1 MAAIHNKDGTEEC
14 KTYSPSVLPYN
25 VTDSEHMYIQ
35 KLQRNIHDL
44 QKIKEEAVK
53 QENYGLAEQT
63 RKKLNVLEVQ
73 LTKMEHQ
80 LNADMITNCIG
91 HWQNKLAEGLVEKIE
106 NGDTSQSTGITS
118 AYPLR
123 ENFHISFL
131 MTIDR
136 IPNNYIDS
144 LIKAVLIILPH
155 TASDIPKSPFGYDF
169 FLKKVTSR
177 AKKNYEL
184 NMSQQSMIK
193 WILTV
198 AVTDVLIHLTE
209 RYNGKNISRDTRE
222 LILKHGFFYF
232 KISSLR
238 KTQKDT
244 LEDPI
249 LLRWAIILGD
259 LALTDRSSMIKMMVQ
274 VLDPNKKINNEEIV
288 NVLNVMRYI
297 FVKPKNDKEAM
308 DILYLIHEL
317 EAFIERHKKTSV
329 RIAIIQTLERIIQP
343 FNYWVVETVEKEHQN
358 NYESALWS
366 EMIELFRKAKRWLTM
381 DELKECS
388 LKLITVI
395 LINSKIDFYASN
407 IEGFIAQD
415 LFPKNKVKNYIFS
428 SVLQLLRGQYFED
441 SKPNSRAKLN
451 DTFTI
456 APAWGFLTRPVTE
469 ESAEAV
475 TNRLQ
480 DFSER
485 LFIRRKTPIP
495 QEYLDICVSIVL
507 QMAAQN
513 LYMTLKS
520 TITCLL
526 DTSSQNFDNYYIAI
540 RALNV
545 ISDAESGFAEH
556 AICRYDE
563 RFNIL
568 LDDIPADFEQQL
580 VRTIQMT
587 EFNVGIQVLGKSHR
601 VLEPIPFWEYNDQD
615 KEELDYE
622 SLYGKLEDFYSIN
635 NVENAN
641 LNTNNMLTVNTL
653 GRNEHR
659 DRLNDSQ
666 WYSLSRISSVQ
677 QGSRRFT
684 AIEEFNNNNNN
695 PTSTSPHGPNANNAN
710 NANNTSTT
718 GLEKVSK
725 REAAN
730 KNVQKALTHWCEAR
744 GVPPSNIPALIKL
757 PISNTQTRYSKAS
770 SNSKKSKSEP
780 HNLISKLF
788 IECVRLI
795 PFMPAPE
802 LVSGPYCIANYLIH
816 SMEDIA
822 CEVSFTLQKMFAR
835 IPETR
840 LGIIKGFVN
849 LLKRTEHQDDV
860 SICTILTHLDFLL
873 KMWVNKDM
881 YAPDEPIN
889 DDDAYR
895 ISCKLDAAMMVMMA
909 RESPRI
915 RMLAY
920 EILTDFNEI
929 QKVVCNSL
937 ELDNEVKLPLATIL
951 EEQET
956 VIARQGMYGFLEKD
970 LYGYIVTP
978 KMASVLTIIHPKEV
992 AASDY
997 SYLYKYYLG
1006 ESARQFV
1013 NFGRVKALRQCAKF
1027 LMVSAIPYITAQS
1040 MVDSEYIT
1048 AYNSYM
1054 VLLMALAGV
1063 PDNRTTVMTFKP
1075 VNSSEGL
1082 LFHVF
1087 RTFLYPILSSDVS
1100 WEIKALNTSTYFTH
1114 PSVIKMMINQIWGLF
1129 VTNSSKRGKS
1139 SSHLLDD
1146 IISFLRYTSQNTYFD
1161 ELINELPQGENQ
1173 HTVLDIYLNAL
1184 NASISLFESASFISN
1199 KNIPRIKTA
1208 INFVT
1213 IIQRLSETLIMT
1225 NKWDNE
1231 QRVTIMKILR
1241 EWYFICQ
1248 DVINANLNS
1257 GSSNHDKYCNNCRKL
1272 YVKIG
1277 QAMEKFLEGSDPFNG
1292 DSIPHELIVWMTRM
1306 ERNGFQILSPCLKNN
1321 YENVLGTVLAHSYS
1335 NKNSQAILFS
1345 EAIFDL
1351 VLPKQKITPSTFL
1364 DNKDSGIYSCIEKY
1378 IAILHNLPQPDNNIF
1393 TLYGSGNAKEDDEL
1407 IVPEITDEFYKK
1419 LRQRCGS
1426 LIFFGLY
1433 NMLHVSKSIR
1443 LRALLFVK
1451 KLFTLFNPNKEM
1463 DMEGYFGKFSG
1474 RFYSNVGH
1482 VLKSRVLELSELAA
1496 KLFPEDSGNF
1506 IWEAIRCSRSIQ
1518 KQEGQQTLIFGQTW
1532 ILNLIRPWCHFIDMD
1547 ISSKDVVSQ
1556 EFFKFLMDITF
1567 YYKPAS
1573 AKEDIY
1579 QCWTDIASSEA
1590 YGESNTGVLVNAL
1603 INVCGRFEH
1612 LKDTC
1617 IVLMSKLLE
1626 INPDILVEITIQQL
1640 SSASFPW
1647 RKQSSN
1653 INKNSPSSP
1662 NSKEAKQPI
1671 VEFCNTLASNIKYP
1685 DNGGTITKNYTAC
1698 CKASCIFLSE
1708 ILLQNFQK
1716 VIGYFP
1722 IILNYLFLYLPV
1734 NLKEKSVTANLL
1746 SSLIEGYTFIQH
1758 QRGNL
1763 QVKSFEDIHDQIRKM
1778 LVNLDMITFKVIWS
1792 NGNVSELTENPQ
1804 CCISIYTFVNSI
1816 LSIFAEE
1823 SSTLTQDLA
1832 NEAIDWALDSF
1843 IGYDL
1848 TIRAFE
1854 LYYTYID
1861 SNREV
1866 TITNAALDGI
1876 HKCLCEHVN
1885 ILADYEMDIQ
1895 HKGISWTTANE
1906 NPQPVLN
1913 DSTNIIDWIV
1923 KIEKVAIEIYSEND
1937 TLKDRGELFWI
1948 PSSLLNLPITVF
1960 RDIYSNII
1968 DCCLLYISKCGFSV
1982 SAREPKS
1989 IYDIFSSIR
1998 GFVGIQP
2005 LLVQGLFCEK
2015 EELQNKLFIYLGEIW
2030 NKLPVEMV
2038 DASPLGFM
2046 YYVLYSATF
2055 IFGRIII
2062 NPDWQEDNVL
2072 SNVIANFCDVLSN
2085 NEIFSKSNTLRYLKD
2100 FISHGGKPEEAEEIL
2115 DQFTYD
2121 FASVYLPKYIGNI
2134 VSYFMASLTFASM
2147 YLLVVLRM
2155 SKALW
2160 DIDKKRMI
2168 PFKPFYKKLGF
2179 YLENNAEVEDV
2190 FLFIFKD
2197 DLVEQKEF
2205 IFNIDLSDQGV
2216 NDSEPVVSSITYSI
2230 KTISNIL
2237 DDIGYKRKERRPKP
2251 PPPPQDENPYLQN

>member
-1 MAAIHNKDGTEEC
+1 MTMTTIHSKENNEEV
-14 KTYSPSVLPYN
+14 KTYSPEVLPFN
-25 VTDSEHMYIQ
+25 TTDSEEMYIQ
-35 KLQRNIHDL
+35 KLQMKIDEY
-44 QKIKEEAVK
+44 QKKKEDAVK
-53 QENYGLAEQT
+53 QENYGLADQT
-63 RKKLNVLEVQ
+63 RQKLNVLQVQ

-91 HWQNKLAEGLVEKIE
+91 HWQNKLAEGLIEKIE
-106 NGDTSQSTGITS
+106 NGDTNQSSGITS

-123 ENFHISFL
+123 EDFHISLL

-155 TASDIPKSPFGYDF
+155 SSNDIQKSPFGFDF
-169 FLKKVTSR
+169 FLKKVISR
-177 AKKNYEL
+177 AKKNHEL
-184 NMSQQSMIK
+184 TMSQQSMIK

-209 RYNGKNISRDTRE
+209 RYNGKNISRETRE

-238 KTQKDT
+238 KTQKDL

-249 LLRWAIILGD
+249 LLRWAIVLGD
-259 LALTDRSSMIKMMVQ
+259 LALTDRSSMIKMIIQ

-317 EAFIERHKKTSV
+317 EAFLERHKKTSV
-329 RIAIIQTLERIIQP
+329 RIAIIRTLERIVQP
-343 FNYWVVETVEKEHQN
+343 FNYWVVESVENQEPQSS
-358 NYESALWS
+358 YEGALWA
-366 EMIELFRKAKRWLTM
+366 EMIELYRKAKRWYTV
-381 DELKECS
+381 DELKESS

-395 LINSKIDFYASN
+395 LINSKIEFYAQN
-407 IEGFIAQD
+407 IEGYITQD
-415 LFPKNKVKNYIFS
+415 LFPKNKVKNHIFE

-441 SKPNSRAKLN
+441 SKANSRAKLN

-456 APAWGFLTRPVTE
+456 APAWGYLTRPVTE

-485 LFIRRKTPIP
+485 LFIRRKTVIP
-495 QEYLDICVSIVL
+495 QEYLDTCVSIVL

-526 DTSSQNFDNYYIAI
+526 DTI

-563 RFNIL
+563 RFNLL

-580 VRTIQMT
+580 VRAIQLIDHQI
-587 EFNVGIQVLGKSHR
+587 GIQVVGKSQR

-615 KEELDYE
+615 KEELDYD
-622 SLYGKLEDFYSIN
+622 SLYGKLEDFYSIRN
-635 NVENAN
+635 AENAN
-641 LNTNNMLTVNTL
+641 LNTNNMLTINTL
-653 GRNEHR
+653 GRSMDHKEKGN
-659 DRLNDSQ
+659 NDQQ
-666 WYSLSRISSVQ
+666 WYSLSRMSSVPTI
-677 QGSRRFT
+677 SRRFT
-684 AIEEFNNNNNN
+684 TTEDSIN
-695 PTSTSPHGPNANNAN
+695 TSPRSQTPSINGSATNINA
-710 NANNTSTT
+710 STT
-718 GLEKVSK
+718 GLEKVPK
-725 REAAN
+725 RDAAN

-744 GVPPSNIPALIKL
+744 GVPSANIPSIIQL
-757 PISNTQTRYSKAS
+757 PISNSSGRYSPG
-770 SNSKKSKSEP
+770 KSQAFSRKSRNDQ
-780 HNLISKLF
+780 HTLLSKLF
-788 IECVRLI
+788 VECIRLI

-802 LVSGPYCIANYLIH
+802 LVSGPYCIARYLIH
-816 SMEDIA
+816 SMEEVA

-840 LGIIKGFVN
+840 LGIIKGFIN
-849 LLKRTEHQDDV
+849 FLKRTEHQDDV
-860 SICTILTHLDFLL
+860 SICTTLTHLDFLL

-881 YAPDEPIN
+881 YAPEDPIN

-895 ISCKLDAAMMVMMA
+895 ISCKIDAAMLVMMS

-920 EILTDFNEI
+920 EILADFNEI
-929 QKVVCNSL
+929 QKMVCNSL

-1006 ESARQFV
+1006 ETARQFV

-1027 LMVSAIPYITAQS
+1027 LMVSAVPYITAQS
-1040 MVDSEYIT
+1040 IVDSEYIT

-1063 PDNRTTVMTFKP
+1063 PDNRTTVMTYKP
-1075 VNSSEGL
+1075 VNNSEGL
-1082 LFHVF
+1082 LFHSY
-1087 RTFLYPILSSDVS
+1087 RTFLFPILSSDVS
-1100 WEIKALNTSTYFTH
+1100 WEIKALTTSTFFTH
-1114 PSVIKMMINQIWGLF
+1114 PSVIKMMVNQIWGMFLS
-1129 VTNSSKRGKS
+1129 NSSRRSKNTTR
-1139 SSHLLDD
+1139 LLDD
-1146 IISFLRYTSQNTYFD
+1146 IICLLRYTSQNMYFD
-1161 ELINELPQGENQ
+1161 ELVNELPQGENG
-1173 HTVLDIYLNAL
+1173 HTVLDIYLNSL
-1184 NASISLFESASFISN
+1184 NAAITLFQDASFISN

-1225 NKWDNE
+1225 EKWNHN
-1231 QRVTIMKILR
+1231 QRITIMKILR
-1241 EWYFICQ
+1241 EWYLICQ
-1248 DVINANLNS
+1248 DVINANLNN
-1257 GSSNHDKYCNNCRKL
+1257 GNINDKFCNNCRKL

-1277 QAMEKFLEGSDPFNG
+1277 QAMEKFLEDSDPFNG
-1292 DSIPHELIVWMTRM
+1292 EAIPHDLLVWMTRM
-1306 ERNGFQILSPCLKNN
+1306 ERNGFQILSPCLKNK

-1335 NKNSQAILFS
+1335 NKNSQSILFS

-1351 VLPKQKITPSTFL
+1351 VLPKQKINSSAFL

-1378 IAILHNLPQPDNNIF
+1378 IAILHNLPQPDDHAF
-1393 TLYGSGNAKEDDEL
+1393 SLYGISGKEEDE
-1407 IVPEITDEFYKK
+1407 IITPEITDELYQK

-1433 NMLHVSKSIR
+1433 NMLHVSKNIR
-1443 LRALLFVK
+1443 LRALLFVQ
-1451 KLFTLFNPNKEM
+1451 KLFTIFNPNKDM
-1463 DMEGYFGKFSG
+1463 DMEGYFSKFHG
-1474 RFYSNVGH
+1474 RFYSNVGY
-1482 VLKSRVLELSELAA
+1482 VLKSGVMELSELAA

-1532 ILNLIRPWCHFIDMD
+1532 ILNLLQPWTSFIDMD
-1547 ISSKDVVSQ
+1547 VSSKDVVSQ

-1567 YYKPAS
+1567 YYRPSNAR
-1573 AKEDIY
+1573 EDIY
-1579 QCWTDIASSEA
+1579 KCWTDVASSET
-1590 YGESNTGVLVNAL
+1590 YGESNTGVLTSAL
-1603 INVCGRFEH
+1603 INICGRFDH

-1617 IVLMSKLLE
+1617 IILMSKLQE
-1626 INPDILVEITIQQL
+1626 IYPDILVEVIVQQL
-1640 SSASFPW
+1640 SSESFPW
-1647 RKQSSN
+1647 RKQRSSSSSSSSASRPSSPSSRN
-1653 INKNSPSSP
+1653 FPSSP
-1662 NSKEAKQPI
+1662 NSKESKQPI
-1671 VEFCNTLASNIKYP
+1671 VEFCNTLASNINYP
-1685 DNGGTITKNYTAC
+1685 DNGG
-1698 CKASCIFLSE
+1698 S
-1708 ILLQNFQK
+1708 NFQK
-1716 VIGYFP
+1716 VVVYFP

-1734 NLKEKSVTANLL
+1734 NIKEKSVTATLL
-1746 SSLIEGYTFIQH
+1746 NNLIEGYTGIQH

-1763 QVKSFEDIHDQIRKM
+1763 QVRSFEKIHDQIRKM
-1778 LVNLDMITFKVIWS
+1778 LVNLDMVTFKVIWS

-1804 CCISIYTFVNSI
+1804 SCISIYTFVNSI
-1816 LSIFAEE
+1816 LSIFSEE
-1823 SSTLTQDLA
+1823 SDTLIQDLA

-1843 IGYDL
+1843 VGYDL
-1848 TIRAFE
+1848 TVRAFE

-1861 SNREV
+1861 SNRS
-1866 TITNAALDGI
+1866 ININSSSINGI

-1913 DSTNIIDWIV
+1913 DSTNIIEWIM
-1923 KIEKVAIEIYSEND
+1923 KIEKVTIEIYGESGK
-1937 TLKDRGELFWI
+1937 LKDHGELFWI
-1948 PSSLLNLPITVF
+1948 PSSLLNLPIVVF
-1960 RDIYSNII
+1960 KDIYSII
-1968 DCCLLYISKCGFSV
+1968 VDCCLLYISKCSFSI
-1982 SAREPKS
+1982 SSRSPKS
-1989 IYDIFSSIR
+1989 IYDVFDTIHN
-1998 GFVGIQP
+1998 FVGIQP
-2005 LLVQGLFCEK
+2005 LLVQGLFCDQED
-2015 EELQNKLFIYLGEIW
+2015 LQNKLFIYLGEIW
-2030 NKLPVEMV
+2030 NKLPIEMI
-2038 DASPLGFM
+2038 DASPLGLM
-2046 YYVLYSATF
+2046 YYILYSATF
-2055 IFGRIII
+2055 LFGRILV

-2072 SNVIANFCDVLSN
+2072 INVIENFCDVLSKD
-2085 NEIFSKSNTLRYLKD
+2085 EIFKKSNTLRYLKD
-2100 FISHGGKPEEAEEIL
+2100 FSIHGGKPEEAEEIL

-2121 FASVYLPKYIGNI
+2121 FASVYIPKYSGNI
-2134 VSYFMASLTFASM
+2134 ASYFMSSLKFPSM

-2155 SKALW
+2155 SKTLW
-2160 DIDKKRMI
+2160 DIDKKKMI
-2168 PFKPFYKKLGF
+2168 PFKPFYKKLSF

-2197 DLVEQKEF
+2197 DLIDQKEG

-2216 NDSEPVVSSITYSI
+2216 NDSELNVSSIAYSI
-2230 KTISNIL
+2230 KTISDIL
-2237 DDIGYKRKERRPKP
+2237 GDIGYKRKERRPTNEELP
-2251 PPPPQDENPYLQN
+2251 PPL